1 MNGDRKSDERGL
13 VAPARAWV
21 EAEQE
26 RIVAEQAV
34 GAGDESWSASLD
46 RMDAAV
52 IEHLGVPLADLQPGH
67 AIDPALH
74 DDKRCA
80 LACERE
86 RQALEALKQA
96 ARLICSSDL

>member
-1 MNGDRKSDERGL
+1 MNSDRKSEATGL
-13 VAPARAWV
+13 VAAARAWV
-21 EAEQE
+21 KAEQE

-34 GAGDESWSASLD
+34 GGRDGSWSGEGD
-46 RMDAAV
+46 RLDAAV
-52 IEHLGVPLADLQPGH
+52 VKHLGVPLADLQSGH
-67 AIDPALH
+67 AIDPALQ

-96 ARLICSSDL
+96 ARAAAG

>member
-1 MNGDRKSDERGL
+1 MNSDRKSEASGL
-13 VAPARAWV
+13 LGAARNWV
-21 EAEQE
+21 KAEQE

-34 GAGDESWSASLD
+34 GGLDGSWSASCD
-46 RMDAAV
+46 RLDAAV
-52 IEHLGVPLADLQPGH
+52 VERLGVPLADLQPGH
-67 AIDPALH
+67 AIDPALQ

-96 ARLICSSDL
+96 ARAAAG